1 VTVERWEVKKTSI
14 IMRDGAA
21 VAIVYEMENGDE
33 LGFPILGRFK
43 EEKILPYSGSETWSD
58 AERWKKERELVEN
71 NEELKVK
78 G

>member
-1 VTVERWEVKKTSI
+1 MTVERWEVKKTSI

-43 EEKILPYSGSETWSD
+43 EGKILPYSGSETWTD

-71 NEELKVK
+71 IKDREAK